1 LTNALAQG
9 AHASDVFSYTQSDH
23 HGGTS
28 TTTLTIDITG
38 TNDAP
43 VAATDVNAGDAIVE
57 QGVGPGNTA
66 VAGVASATGNVL
78 SNDFDIDTGDTKT
91 VQGVAS
97 GTVTGSVTG
106 QLAESVA
113 GAYGSVTIAAD
124 GTWTY
129 TLNNTSSATQALNQG
144 DHVSDI
150 FTYTMRDAFGST
162 STATL
167 TIAVT
172 GTNDAPIAAADVNAG
187 AQVVEQGVDS
197 GNTVVAGVDTATGN
211 VLFNDSDVDAG
222 DIKTVQGVASG
233 TVTGS
238 VTGQVAESVAG
249 TYGSVTIAADG
260 TWTYTL
266 DNGRD
271 ATQAL
276 KQGDHVTDV
285 FTYTM
290 RDTLGSTASATLTI
304 DISGTND
311 SPVITS
317 DGAGAS
323 AAISIAENSTAV
335 TTVQATDVD
344 GSSRTYSI
352 VTGEDSPDATKF
364 IINPVTGA
372 LSFAAAPNFEIPAS
386 EAESAVYTVQVQVED
401 GAGGLDVQT
410 IIVTVT
416 DVAEAAPVIVTNA
429 FTVTENENGTTTVK
443 GLYVTDADATA
454 DETFHI
460 TTETEADLTDGGVEP
475 ALLTI
480 PAAIRQRPIW

>member
-1 LTNALAQG
+1 
-9 AHASDVFSYTQSDH
+9 
-23 HGGTS
+23 
-28 TTTLTIDITG
+28 
-38 TNDAP
+38 
-43 VAATDVNAGDAIVE
+43 
-57 QGVGPGNTA
+57 
-66 VAGVASATGNVL
+66 
-78 SNDFDIDTGDTKT
+78 
-91 VQGVAS
+91 
-97 GTVTGSVTG
+97 
-106 QLAESVA
+106 
-113 GAYGSVTIAAD
+113 
-124 GTWTY
+124 
-129 TLNNTSSATQALNQG
+129 
-144 DHVSDI
+144 
-150 FTYTMRDAFGST
+150 
-162 STATL
+162 
-167 TIAVT
+167 
-172 GTNDAPIAAADVNAG
+172 
-187 AQVVEQGVDS
+187 
-197 GNTVVAGVDTATGN
+197 
-211 VLFNDSDVDAG
+211 
-222 DIKTVQGVASG
+222 
-233 TVTGS
+233 
-238 VTGQVAESVAG
+238 
-249 TYGSVTIAADG
+249 
-260 TWTYTL
+260 
-266 DNGRD
+266 
-271 ATQAL
+271 
-276 KQGDHVTDV
+276 
-285 FTYTM
+285 M

-475 ALLTI
+475 SDQSGTLSQTNEMLSIPGTGITYDPGSDPPETDMVTVTVEDGDGHTDTVNLIFNQAGTGPDVTLAGTAEKDVFFGTGYQDTFVFAADSNHDIIRDFTPDQDRIDLQAFSEVDSDNIATWLSAHAAAAGADTLITLEANDTITLKGVALANLHASDFI
-480 PAAIRQRPIW
+480 VSPHA